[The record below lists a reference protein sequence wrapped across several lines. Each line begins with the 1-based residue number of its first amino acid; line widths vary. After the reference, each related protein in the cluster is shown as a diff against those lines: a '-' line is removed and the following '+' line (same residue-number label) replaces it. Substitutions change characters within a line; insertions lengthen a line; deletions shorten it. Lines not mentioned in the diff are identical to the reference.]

1 MKRILIISYYW
12 PPKRGVGVQRWL
24 KLSKYLTRDNH
35 ELIIY
40 TPEYMDTNLKEPSVL
55 VLGSEKEGVSNKI
68 INISNELIKI
78 PTNGDIISLNVSV
91 AAGIILSELQRQ
103 RNLN

>member
-1 MKRILIISYYW
+1 MVFAKNS
-12 PPKRGVGVQRWL
+12 GL
-24 KLSKYLTRDNH
+24 KICTLSEHAQNNIF
-35 ELIIY
+35 E
-40 TPEYMDTNLKEPSVL
+40 TNLKEPSVL

-78 PTNGDIISLNVSV
+78 PTKGDIISLNVSV